1 MFSKQTVI
9 AIGGVILIVCCIILL
24 SLSNKNPKATDGVEG
39 VPVSFISPLQNT
51 VTGSIRFVRDIW
63 SHYFYLASTARENK
77 QLRKA
82 LKQALEENFKCTETE
97 LANQRLR
104 KFINFQKT
112 KTGQV
117 IAAEVIGKDPSPW
130 FHAVIIDK
138 GEDDGIIQGLPVVNA
153 DGIIGQVMAAT
164 AGYAKVLLMTDRNS
178 AVDSLVQ
185 RSRARGITKGN
196 STDQCRL
203 QYVLR
208 KNDVRVGDIVISSG
222 LDGVYPKGLRI
233 GHVSRLIRRNA
244 GIFQEVEVTPFV
256 DFEKLEE
263 VLVVLTSNGNGSEEK

>member
-1 MFSKQTVI
+1 MFSKQTAI
-9 AIGGVILIVCCIILL
+9 AIGGVILIVCCIIFL
-24 SLSNKNPKATDGVEG
+24 SVSSKHPKATDGVEG
-39 VPVSFISPLQNT
+39 VPVSFISPFQKM

-63 SHYFYLASTARENK
+63 NHYFFLASTARENE

-82 LKQALEENFKCTETE
+82 LKQSIEDNFKCSETE
-97 LANQRLR
+97 LSNQRLR

-138 GEDDGIIQGLPVVNA
+138 GEDDGIIQGLPVVNSE
-153 DGIIGQVMAAT
+153 GIIGQVMAAT
-164 AGYAKVLLMTDRNS
+164 SSYAKVLLMTDRNS

-185 RSRARGITKGN
+185 RSRARGITKGT
-196 STDQCRL
+196 SGDQCLL

-208 KNDVRVGDIVISSG
+208 KNDVRVGDTVISSG
-222 LDGVYPKGLRI
+222 LDSVYPKGLRI
-233 GHVSRLIRRNA
+233 GHVSRIIRRNA
-244 GIFQEVEVTPFV
+244 GIFQDVEVTPYV

-263 VLVVLTSNGNGSEEK
+263 VLVVLNSNGNGLDKK

>member
-1 MFSKQTVI
+1 MFSKQTAI
-9 AIGGVILIVCCIILL
+9 AIGGVILIVCCIIFL
-24 SLSNKNPKATDGVEG
+24 SVSSKHPKATDGVEG
-39 VPVSFISPLQNT
+39 VPVSFISPFQKM

-63 SHYFYLASTARENK
+63 NHYFFLSSTARENE

-82 LKQALEENFKCTETE
+82 LKQSIEDNFKCSETE
-97 LANQRLR
+97 LSNQRLR

-138 GEDDGIIQGLPVVNA
+138 GEDDGIIQGLPVVNSE
-153 DGIIGQVMAAT
+153 GIIGQVMAAT
-164 AGYAKVLLMTDRNS
+164 SSYAKVLLMTDRNS

-185 RSRARGITKGN
+185 RSRARGITKGT
-196 STDQCRL
+196 SGDQCLL

-208 KNDVRVGDIVISSG
+208 KNDVRVGDTVISSG
-222 LDGVYPKGLRI
+222 LDSVYPKGLRI
-233 GHVSRLIRRNA
+233 GHVSRIIRRNA
-244 GIFQEVEVTPFV
+244 GIFQDVEVTPYV

-263 VLVVLTSNGNGSEEK
+263 VLVVLNSNGNGLDKK

>member
-1 MFSKQTVI
+1 MFSKQTAI
-9 AIGGVILIVCCIILL
+9 AIGGVILIVCCIIFL
-24 SLSNKNPKATDGVEG
+24 SVSSKHPKATDGVEG
-39 VPVSFISPLQNT
+39 VPVSLISPFQKM

-63 SHYFYLASTARENK
+63 NHYFFLSSTARENE

-82 LKQALEENFKCTETE
+82 LKQSIEDNFKCSETE
-97 LANQRLR
+97 LSNQRLR

-138 GEDDGIIQGLPVVNA
+138 GEDDGIIQGLPVVNSE
-153 DGIIGQVMAAT
+153 GIIGQVMAAT
-164 AGYAKVLLMTDRNS
+164 SSYAKVLLMTDRNS

-185 RSRARGITKGN
+185 RSRARGITKGT
-196 STDQCRL
+196 SGDQCLL

-208 KNDVRVGDIVISSG
+208 KNDVRVGDTVISSG
-222 LDGVYPKGLRI
+222 LDSVYPKGLRI
-233 GHVSRLIRRNA
+233 GHVSRIIRRNA
-244 GIFQEVEVTPFV
+244 GIFQDVEVTPYV

-263 VLVVLTSNGNGSEEK
+263 VLVVLNSNGNGLDKK

>member
-24 SLSNKNPKATDGVEG
+24 SVSSKHPTATDGVEG
-39 VPVSFISPLQNT
+39 APVSFISPLQNM
-51 VTGSIRFVRDIW
+51 VTGSFRFIRDTW
-63 SHYFYLASTARENK
+63 NHYFFLASTARENE

-82 LKQALEENFKCTETE
+82 LKQALEENFGCSETE
-97 LANQRLR
+97 LSNQRLR
-104 KFINFQKT
+104 KFINFQKS
-112 KTGQV
+112 KAERV

-130 FHAVIIDK
+130 FHAIIIDK
-138 GEDDGIIQGLPVVNA
+138 GEDDGIVQGLPVVNSE
-153 DGIIGQVMAAT
+153 GIIGQVMAAT
-164 AGYAKVLLMTDRNS
+164 SGYAKVLLMTDRNS

-196 STDQCRL
+196 STDQCLL

-208 KNDVRVGDIVISSG
+208 KNDVRVGDTVMSSG
-222 LDGVYPKGLRI
+222 LDSVYPKGLRI
-233 GHVSRLIRRNA
+233 GHVSRIIRRNS
-244 GIFQEVEVTPFV
+244 GIFQEVEVTPYV

-263 VLVVLTSNGNGSEEK
+263 VLVILNLNGNGLDIK